1 MGAQLRVY
9 RQKIKSAQTTKKITR
24 AMELI
29 AASRIQKAQARV
41 TASTPYSR
49 AITRAVSAVAT
60 YSNVDHV
67 LTTEPETIERAAVVI
82 LTSDRGLAGAFNSQ
96 VLREAEQLAEL
107 LRSQGKDVVYFLVGR
122 KAVGY
127 FQFRRRASER
137 QWTGSTEN
145 PEFELAKE
153 IADAV
158 LEVFLRDAADGG
170 VDEIHVVYNRFVSMM
185 TQTPEV
191 VRLLPLEVVE
201 GVEEPDATVQP
212 LYEFEPD
219 VETVLDAL
227 LPVYIESRIFNA
239 LLQSAA
245 AKHAATQKAMK
256 SASDNADKLITD
268 YTRLA
273 NNARQAEITQQ
284 ISEIVGGADALVA
297 EVSNP
302 RRRERRMTDT
312 ATAPVAEATGG
323 AVGRIARV
331 TGPVVDIE
339 FPHDSIPEIYNALK
353 TDITIEGVTTTITLE
368 VAQHL
373 GDDLVRAIALKPTDG
388 LVRGQEVIDT
398 GEAISVPV
406 GDVTKGK
413 VFNVI
418 GEVLNGEPGEQHRDH
433 RALADPPQ
441 APGLRPARVEDAALR
456 DRHQGHRPPHPVRAG
471 WQDRPLR
478 RCRRRQDRP
487 HPGDD
492 PARRAGPRWCV
503 GVRRC
508 RRAHP

>member
-9 RQKIKSAQTTKKITR
+9 RQKIRSAQTTKKITK

-60 YSNVDHV
+60 YSNVEHV
-67 LTTEPETIERAAVVI
+67 LTTEPERIDRAAVVI

-96 VLREAEQLAEL
+96 VLREAEELSEL
-107 LRSQGKDVVYFLVGR
+107 LRSQGKEVVYFLVGR

-137 QWTGSTEN
+137 QWTGSSES
-145 PEFELAKE
+145 PEFELAKDVS
-153 IADAV
+153 DAV
-158 LEVFLRDAADGG
+158 LEVFLRDASDGG
-170 VDEIHVVYNRFVSMM
+170 VDEIHIVYNRFVSMM

-201 GVEEPDATVQP
+201 GVEEPDSTVQP

-273 NNARQAEITQQ
+273 NEARQAEITQQ
-284 ISEIVGGADALVA
+284 IAEIVGGADAL
-297 EVSNP
+297 
-302 RRRERRMTDT
+302 
-312 ATAPVAEATGG
+312 
-323 AVGRIARV
+323 
-331 TGPVVDIE
+331 
-339 FPHDSIPEIYNALK
+339 
-353 TDITIEGVTTTITLE
+353 
-368 VAQHL
+368 
-373 GDDLVRAIALKPTDG
+373 
-388 LVRGQEVIDT
+388 
-398 GEAISVPV
+398 
-406 GDVTKGK
+406 
-413 VFNVI
+413 
-418 GEVLNGEPGEQHRDH
+418 
-433 RALADPPQ
+433 
-441 APGLRPARVEDAALR
+441 AAKK
-456 DRHQGHRPPHPVRAG
+456 
-471 WQDRPLR
+471 
-478 RCRRRQDRP
+478 
-487 HPGDD
+487 
-492 PARRAGPRWCV
+492 
-503 GVRRC
+503 
-508 RRAHP
+508 